1 MEADTEGEIKLSRRV
16 RVEHPGLGSS
26 AEHPHIIPKVKDS
39 HHISKIK
46 NALPI
51 YALLKVK
58 IMTIFQRGKQILPTH
73 TSQCA

>member
-1 MEADTEGEIKLSRRV
+1 MEAGTEGEMKLSRLIRL
-16 RVEHPGLGSS
+16 EHPGLGSS

-39 HHISKIK
+39 LYTSKIK

-58 IMTIFQRGKQILPTH
+58 I
-73 TSQCA
+73 